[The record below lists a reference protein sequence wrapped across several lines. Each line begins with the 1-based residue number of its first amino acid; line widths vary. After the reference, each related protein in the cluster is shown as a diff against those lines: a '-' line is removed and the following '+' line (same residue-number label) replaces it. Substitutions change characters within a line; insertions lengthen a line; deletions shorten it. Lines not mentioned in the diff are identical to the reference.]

1 MNTSTADTVRTDV
14 NDKQTARQMRRS
26 ADNRMLG
33 GVAAGIARYLDVDVM
48 LTRIIVAVLAVG
60 TGVGL
65 VCYLAA
71 WLLIPADGTAKSI
84 AETWIADRRSTSL

>member
-14 NDKQTARQMRRS
+14 NDEQTARQMRRS

-33 GVAAGIARYLDVDVM
+33 GVAAGIGRYLDVDVT
-48 LTRIIVAVLAVG
+48 LTRIIVAVLAVA

-65 VCYLAA
+65 VAYLAA
-71 WLLIPADGTAKSI
+71 WLLIPEDGRAKSI